1 MNNLENRII
10 FLIITI
16 LCLYLLF
23 TPKGKAFMERF
34 LGVYVNGD
42 NLETPKEGKKFSG
55 EVELPRG
62 LA

>member
-1 MNNLENRII
+1 MENRIV

-42 NLETPKEGKKFSG
+42 NSETPKQDKRFSG
-55 EVELPRG
+55 DYEIPKGAL
-62 LA
+62 